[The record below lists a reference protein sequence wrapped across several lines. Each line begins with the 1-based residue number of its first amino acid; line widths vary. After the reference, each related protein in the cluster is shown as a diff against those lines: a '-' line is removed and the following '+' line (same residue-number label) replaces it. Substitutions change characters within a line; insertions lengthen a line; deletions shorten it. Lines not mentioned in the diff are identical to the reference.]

1 MAKKHTFKGTFIN
14 VLKHNKDGSFGTQ
27 ASRRKI
33 LLQAADTL
41 WAMGYKLDSAKFI
54 RTRHVYK
61 LVEHWKQPAGNEP
74 GTLQNKMAALR
85 WLMEK
90 FNKAEVV
97 PSNEKLGI
105 PKRQRVTDQDKS
117 RDLSETELD
126 RIKQPLRKLSLQG
139 QKLFGLRIEE
149 SLKIQ
154 PHVADQGDKLY
165 LMDSWCKGGRER
177 HVPIKTKEQR
187 EWLDKAKAL
196 MDYKNQSLIPVD
208 KSYGKYLKST
218 YKYYE
223 RKGICKTHG
232 LRHLYA
238 QALYKKLTGWDCPA
252 KGGPSRKQLSPEQKS
267 IDRQVR
273 LTISQHLGHCRLSIV
288 AIYCGQ

>member
-14 VLKHNKDGSFGTQ
+14 VLKHNKDGAFGTQ
-27 ASRRKI
+27 ANRRKI
-33 LLQAADTL
+33 LLQTADTL
-41 WAMGYKLDSAKFI
+41 WTMGYKLDSAKFI

-61 LVEHWKQPAGNEP
+61 LVEHWKQTAGNES

-90 FNKAEVV
+90 FNKAEII

-105 PKRQRVTDQDKS
+105 PKRQRVTGEDKS
-117 RDLSETELD
+117 QDLTEVDLD
-126 RIKQPLRKLSLQG
+126 KINKPLRKLCLRA

-154 PHVADQGDKLY
+154 PNVADKSDRLY
-165 LMDSWCKGGRER
+165 LKASWCKGGRER
-177 HVPIKTKEQR
+177 YIPIETQEQR
-187 EWLDKAKAL
+187 EWLDEAKAI
-196 MDYKNQSLIPVD
+196 MTYKNQSIIPMD
-208 KSYGKYLKST
+208 KSYKKYLKST
-218 YKYYE
+218 EKYYE

-238 QALYKKLTGWDCPA
+238 QTLYKELTGWECPA
-252 KGGPSRKQLSPEQKS
+252 KGGPSRKQLTPEQKP
-267 IDRQVR
+267 IDKQAR
-273 LTISQHLGHCRLSIV
+273 LEISLQLGHCRISVVSVYLS
-288 AIYCGQ
+288 G